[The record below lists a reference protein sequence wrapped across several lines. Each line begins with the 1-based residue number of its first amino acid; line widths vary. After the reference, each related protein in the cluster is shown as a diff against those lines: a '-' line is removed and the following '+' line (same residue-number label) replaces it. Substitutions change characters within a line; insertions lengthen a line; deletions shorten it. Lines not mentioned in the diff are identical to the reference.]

1 MRVTSLKKI
10 CALAL
15 AVIMIVSTFAIAASA
30 TSQSGSN
37 TAFGS
42 WTCST
47 SYSGGKYIT
56 KMTCTKAGKL
66 YQESEYQSYP
76 SGATYKTI
84 TFEGKTFDGK
94 AVTFNVTKEQQSTI
108 WSFHNWKASSGT
120 GMTRYTQ
127 LVNA

>member
-37 TAFGS
+37 TTFGS

-47 SYSGGKYIT
+47 AYSGGYYVT
-56 KMTCTKAGKL
+56 KTTCTKAAKL
-66 YQESEYQSYP
+66 YQESEYQKYP
-76 SGATYKTI
+76 SGVTYDSQILECNTYNFYEVEFGLKKT
-84 TFEGKTFDGK
+84 
-94 AVTFNVTKEQQSTI
+94 QQSTI